1 MNNSQSI
8 ERFRKCF
15 SVIDGCELSADQR
28 KAALLVDGLI
38 PPKTTFFSNNREI
51 IPEIAGYGVPTVP
64 HCAASASDRRHCVPG
79 GTCRLSPKERE
90 QSLAGEIS
98 GRRERCLAS
107 PRQEIA
113 PAKEAAAKDHVRSG
127 WNGACRF
134 GPRALVRPAAGSQ
147 VRAGPNAKKPRPQE
161 RIARCAG
168 QSASTAPLRIPEP
181 SSGEREKRAENR
193 RRFPPSLHLQNS
205 SSIPPRT
212 V

>member
-1 MNNSQSI
+1 M
-8 ERFRKCF
+8 
-15 SVIDGCELSADQR
+15 
-28 KAALLVDGLI
+28 AA
-38 PPKTTFFSNNREI
+38 
-51 IPEIAGYGVPTVP
+51 YGVPTVP

-113 PAKEAAAKDHVRSG
+113 PAKEAAAKDHVQSG

-147 VRAGPNAKKPRPQE
+147 VRAGPKTKKPRPQE
-161 RIARCAG
+161 RIVRCAG
-168 QSASTAPLRIPEP
+168 QSASTAPLRIPRRYRP
-181 SSGEREKRAENR
+181 ASMKKRAKNR
-193 RRFPPSLHLQNS
+193 RRFPPSLRFQNS